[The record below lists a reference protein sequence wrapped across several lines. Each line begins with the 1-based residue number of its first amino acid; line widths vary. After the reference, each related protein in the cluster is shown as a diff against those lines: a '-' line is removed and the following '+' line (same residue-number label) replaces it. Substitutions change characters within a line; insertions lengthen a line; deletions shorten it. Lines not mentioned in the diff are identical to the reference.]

1 MDSLKKGVSKLMAV
15 PFFFSKIMFQSLIYI
30 NLSYNKREYAF
41 VNFDY
46 EICQDKFSVKI
57 YFFSLKYTQL
67 IRQYTNDMI
76 NSIKGCKVLKNS
88 GFEKFQFL

>member
-15 PFFFSKIMFQSLIYI
+15 PFFFFKNYVPII

-46 EICQDKFSVKI
+46 EICLDKFSVKI